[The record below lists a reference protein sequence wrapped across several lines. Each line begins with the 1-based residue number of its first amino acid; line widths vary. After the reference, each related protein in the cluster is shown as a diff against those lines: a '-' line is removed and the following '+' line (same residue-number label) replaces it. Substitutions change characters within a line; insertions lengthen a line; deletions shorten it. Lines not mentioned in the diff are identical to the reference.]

1 MRTGLLVVALVLLA
15 GLAWWCL
22 ARREAEPVAAAQVAL
37 PGVARAP
44 LPSRSVESAPKV
56 VAAPKPATVRAMP
69 RVDLAHRRQLMQEFS
84 ASGDWLSFVREH
96 VPQARAGDVEAA
108 LVILGVFDNCDR
120 MQKRAASGN
129 GSKEDQADSVETLRR
144 FCGGLLQAPA
154 EEVGTQEEWLRTAIA
169 QGSGL
174 ALLTRAEGADPARSQ
189 EQRVADLHA
198 AIDSGDPTVIGRM
211 IVENYGDKHSG
222 FGNDRDFRV
231 VRAES
236 DLVLCSMGYDCGSKG
251 PVYGGMYCQRKGC
264 LHADGVERYYEL
276 SMSPP
281 DYAEA
286 LAYSR
291 QLAAEVGSGRYDWPE
306 AQFLEKQVTA
316 SQQDGETGATEKSP

>member
-1 MRTGLLVVALVLLA
+1 MRTKWPVVMLVLVA
-15 GLAWWCL
+15 ALAWWL
-22 ARREAEPVAAAQVAL
+22 WRQRENAPVAAARVEPQSMPAT
-37 PGVARAP
+37 P
-44 LPSRSVESAPKV
+44 LPSMPAKPRPEA
-56 VAAPKPATVRAMP
+56 VAAPNPASARAVP

-84 ASGDWLSFVREH
+84 ASVDWLAFVQEH

-108 LVILGVFDNCDR
+108 LMILSVFDSCDK
-120 MQKRAASGN
+120 MQKRAASGS
-129 GSKEDQADSVETLRR
+129 GSKEEQADSVETLRR

-154 EEVGTQEEWLRTAIA
+154 EEVGTKEEWLRMASA
-169 QGSGL
+169 HGSGL

-198 AIDSGDPTVIGRM
+198 AIDSGDPTVVERM
-211 IVENYGDKHSG
+211 IMGNYGDKHPNYGS
-222 FGNDRDFRV
+222 DREFRIM
-231 VRAES
+231 RAES
-236 DLVLCSMGYDCGSKG
+236 NLVLCSLGYDCGSAG
-251 PVYGGMYCQRKGC
+251 PVYEGMYCQPKGC

-291 QLAAEVGSGRYDWPE
+291 QMAAEVGSGHYDWPE

-316 SQQDGETGATEKSP
+316 SQQDGETGGTEKSP